1 LSCHSQ
7 ANHRGR
13 GSDAI
18 RHTWFL
24 DLSPS
29 DPQRWGALSVA
40 CHPGC
45 RWYLSLCLPFGHALL
60 LVSQLATVYHTIIFI
75 FSSPHFLHLT
85 PTAGSLRVKEH
96 STAGSL
102 RVKEQSKTKNGRL
115 LAGKGEFYS
124 KFLASKGTLNKYR
137 NSMAILSFRSKG
149 LHDNLILRGQRKLCQ
164 NFQPIPFMCKFN
176 HPQFLLLI
184 LRHLRRLN
192 HAWFLS
198 QSIANC
204 RKRVNIRN
212 FNYL

>member
-1 LSCHSQ
+1 MALSCHSQ

-13 GSDAI
+13 GSDSI

-102 RVKEQSKTKNGRL
+102 LVKEHSNGRL
-115 LAGKGEFYS
+115 LAGKGAIYGR
-124 KFLASKGTLNKYR
+124 FLARKGMLNKYR
-137 NSMAILSFRSKG
+137 ISMAIPSFR
-149 LHDNLILRGQRKLCQ
+149 
-164 NFQPIPFMCKFN
+164 
-176 HPQFLLLI
+176 
-184 LRHLRRLN
+184 
-192 HAWFLS
+192 
-198 QSIANC
+198 
-204 RKRVNIRN
+204 
-212 FNYL
+212 

>member
-1 LSCHSQ
+1 MVAHPDNGQCLSF
-7 ANHRGR
+7 
-13 GSDAI
+13 
-18 RHTWFL
+18 FL
-24 DLSPS
+24 L
-29 DPQRWGALSVA
+29 GL
-40 CHPGC
+40 
-45 RWYLSLCLPFGHALL
+45 ALL
-60 LVSQLATVYHTIIFI
+60 LVSQLATVYHTFIFM
-75 FSSPHFLHLT
+75 FSSPHLLHLT
-85 PTAGSLRVKEH
+85 PTAGSLRVKDH

-198 QSIANC
+198 QSIANAG
-204 RKRVNIRN
+204 RELIYAISIIYDTDTSIQIPDI
-212 FNYL
+212 FNQNSELRQAF